1 MRKNTTIL
9 LVGVSM
15 CFFTCQSPPN
25 QDLVLGKSSVSDKD
39 TISVSDLPDSIFVK
53 IDLVD
58 LQIINQMVYATDQN
72 FTHQII
78 YPCAACYLRNEVAYS
93 LIKVQALAMKQK
105 LRLIVFDC
113 YRPLKYQQKMFDLVQ
128 DPNYVANPQKGSKH
142 NRGTAVDVGLADMDG
157 HALDM
162 GTEFDDFT
170 DKSHYQAEGLTTEQ
184 IKNRKIL
191 RDLMLAAQFEPYEK
205 EWWHFNHANSIFPLS
220 NFQWECQ

>member
-9 LVGVSM
+9 LVGVSL

-25 QDLVLGKSSVSDKD
+25 QDPVLEKSSVSDKD
-39 TISVSDLPDSIFVK
+39 TISVSDLPDSIFVEV
-53 IDLVD
+53 DLVD

-78 YPCAACYLRNEVAYS
+78 YPCAACYLRNEVAHS
-93 LIKVQALAMKQK
+93 LIKAQAWAMKQN

-205 EWWHFNHANSIFPLS
+205 EWWHFNHANSTFPLS